1 MKVRYRFTFGWTAK
15 RALKLEQIG
24 ATVDPSSDFSGECII
39 GVVHS
44 AEGAPEWADVSSLIR
59 EWGGSF
65 LVTTDF
71 SAAEIAAADYCE
83 LQVTHANGYPQPE
96 DDFGFR
102 AQTYDTSKYC
112 DECGAWAVQIA
123 PFRVRKSLKWGRN
136 AFLKLFWVEDAIFM
150 HKDVWEAHLAPL
162 GIETWPVEDTKGNV
176 LDQIVQ
182 LRADTSVALQ
192 MDEDLGVRCPKCGRV
207 RYTGPERGFLPAPVG
222 NPDLPIF
229 RSEQFFGAGHQ
240 SSNAILIRRDVV
252 AVIQSA
258 KLRGA
263 KLWPCAA
270 PE

>member
-1 MKVRYRFTFGWTAK
+1 MKIKYRYAFSWSANK
-15 RALKLEQIG
+15 ASALEQLGI
-24 ATVDPSSDFSGECII
+24 VVNPSSSMDGTDCIA
-39 GVVHS
+39 VAHS
-44 AEGAPEWADVSSLIR
+44 IEGSPGWAEASSLIR
-59 EWGGSF
+59 QWGGSTRI
-65 LVTTDF
+65 TTDF
-71 SAAEIAAADYCE
+71 SDAEISAADYCE

-96 DDFGFR
+96 DDFGFLT
-102 AQTYDTSKYC
+102 QTYDTSNYC
-112 DECGAWAVQIA
+112 DECGAWAVQNA

-150 HKDVWEAHLAPL
+150 HREVWQAHLAPL
-162 GIETWPVEDTKGNV
+162 SIETWPVEDAKGNV
-176 LDQIVQ
+176 LDHIVQ

-192 MDEDLGVRCPKCGRV
+192 MEEGLGTRCPKCGRV
-207 RYTGPERGFLPAPVG
+207 RYMGPERGFLPAPVG

>member
-1 MKVRYRFTFGWTAK
+1 MRVNYRSTFKWTAR
-15 RALKLEQIG
+15 RALQLEQIG
-24 ATVDPSSDFSGECII
+24 ATVDPPSDFNGECII

-44 AEGAPEWADVSSLIR
+44 AEGAPEWGGVSSLIR
-59 EWGGSF
+59 EWGGSS

-83 LQVTHANGYPQPE
+83 LLVTHANGYPQPE
-96 DDFGFR
+96 DDFGFL
-102 AQTYDTSKYC
+102 AQSYDTSKYC

-150 HKDVWEAHLAPL
+150 HREVWQAHLAPL
-162 GIETWPVEDTKGNV
+162 CIETWPVEDTQGNV
-176 LDQIVQ
+176 LDHIVQ

-192 MDEDLGVRCPKCGRV
+192 IEEDLGVRCPKCGRV
-207 RYTGPERGFLPAPVG
+207 RYMGPERGFLPAPVG
-222 NPDLPIF
+222 APDLPIF

-252 AVIQSA
+252 AAIQAA